1 MIAVLFNSGMGTRM
15 GEATKNMPKCMTALK
30 NGETIISRQFKYL
43 SELGITKAVITTGP
57 FEEKLKNHCESLYPN
72 IDFTFVNNPEY
83 KTTNY
88 IYSMHLAKEYLK
100 DDVVLM
106 HGDLVFDKTVLQD
119 LISFDS
125 SCAVI
130 STTVPLPEK
139 DFKAEVKDG
148 YIKKIAID
156 IFENC
161 HAMQPLYKLNLNE
174 LNKWLDKIEEY
185 CKNGNTKCYAENAFN
200 DISESCLIKA
210 FDVKDR
216 LCYEVDSI
224 DDLNKLNERV
234 FI

>member
-1 MIAVLFNSGMGTRM
+1 MIALLLNSGMGTRM
-15 GEATKNMPKCMTALK
+15 GDATKDTPKCMTALK
-30 NGETIISRQFKYL
+30 NGETIIARQLKYL

-57 FEEKLKNHCESLYPN
+57 FEEKLKYHCKSLYPD
-72 IDFTFVNNPEY
+72 IDFTFVNNPDY

-88 IYSMHLAKEYLK
+88 IYSIYLAKEYLK

-106 HGDLVFDKTVLQD
+106 HGDLVFDISVLRD
-119 LISFDS
+119 LLCFDS
-125 SCAVI
+125 SGAVI

-139 DFKAEVKDG
+139 DFKAEIKDG

-161 HAMQPLYKLNLNE
+161 RAMQPLYKLRLNE
-174 LNKWLDKIEEY
+174 LNQWLNKIEEY

-200 DISESCLIKA
+200 DISDSCLIKA

-216 LCYEVDSI
+216 LCCEVDSI
-224 DDLNKLNERV
+224 DDLNRLNERL